1 MACARHPVR
10 RAGRPPLRRAWT
22 LLLVAGLA
30 SAPGLGVAGAEA
42 SGLGVAGAEAS
53 GLRVAGAEAS
63 AAPPVLQQPAL
74 HSPKALTAATLAVTR
89 AGQRLV
95 AVGERG
101 TVLLSDDGGQ
111 HWRQARV
118 PVQVTLTSVRFVNE
132 RTGWAAGHLG
142 VILRSDDAGQTWTK
156 QLDGVQAAQAVA
168 ASAAGLGDDAARRRA
183 QRFAEEGPDKP
194 FFDLDFADERH
205 GFVVGAY
212 NMAFATDDGGKTWQ
226 PALQR
231 LPNPKSLH
239 LYGVRYSAGKLLVVG
254 EQGLLLKS
262 DDAGASFN
270 PVPSPYKGSFFGL
283 LAARSGSLIAYGL
296 RGNAVR
302 STDQGASWS
311 LLDTGVHSSL
321 SAATEWGGGTLA
333 LLTQTGELLLSTDDG
348 QSFRRSPP
356 PGSPLPAAGLVQ
368 AGERHLVLASLRG
381 TRRLDLP

>member
-1 MACARHPVR
+1 MTCASRPVQ
-10 RAGRPPLRRAWT
+10 RASGQALRRAWALP
-22 LLLVAGLA
+22 LLAGLVC
-30 SAPGLGVAGAEA
+30 APGLVAAAAAAAGA
-42 SGLGVAGAEAS
+42 
-53 GLRVAGAEAS
+53 
-63 AAPPVLQQPAL
+63 APVPSVLQQPAL
-74 HSPKALTAATLAVTR
+74 QSPKALAAATLAVTR

-101 TVLLSDDGGQ
+101 TVLLSDDAGQ
-111 HWRQARV
+111 HWRQAQV

-156 QLDGVQAAQAVA
+156 QFDGVQAAQAVA
-168 ASAAGLGDDAARRRA
+168 ASLGGVDDEASRRRA

-205 GFVVGAY
+205 GFAVGAY
-212 NMAFATDDGGKTWQ
+212 NMAFATDDGGTTWQ

-231 LPNPKSLH
+231 LPNAKSLH
-239 LYGVRYSAGKLLVVG
+239 LYGVRYSAGKLLVAG

-262 DDAGASFN
+262 DDRGASFTT
-270 PVPSPYKGSFFGL
+270 VPSPYKGSFFGL

-302 STDQGASWS
+302 SSDQGASWTA
-311 LLDTGVHSSL
+311 LDTGVQASI
-321 SAATEWGGGTLA
+321 SAASEWGSGTLA

-356 PGSPLPAAGLVQ
+356 SGGPLPAAGLVQ
-368 AGERHLVLASLRG
+368 ADERHLVLASLRG
-381 TRRLDLP
+381 TRRLALP